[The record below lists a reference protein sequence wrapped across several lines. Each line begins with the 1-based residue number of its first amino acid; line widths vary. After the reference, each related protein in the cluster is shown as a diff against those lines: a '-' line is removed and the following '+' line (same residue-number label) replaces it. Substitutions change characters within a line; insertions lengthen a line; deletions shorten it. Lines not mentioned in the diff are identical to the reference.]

1 MSWTCP
7 PFGQGP
13 RLYTASAAGGPPCLQ
28 PTSVTHVTQ
37 TGGGRVFNRI
47 EGLRGYGR
55 SPNQRTSQMVLAIV
69 VTLIV
74 TAALGNGF
82 RRERGGALIVR
93 HPYNNRY
100 NDATAAR
107 EADLEG

>member
-1 MSWTCP
+1 
-7 PFGQGP
+7 
-13 RLYTASAAGGPPCLQ
+13 
-28 PTSVTHVTQ
+28 
-37 TGGGRVFNRI
+37 
-47 EGLRGYGR
+47 
-55 SPNQRTSQMVLAIV
+55 MVLAIV

-74 TAALGNGF
+74 TAALGCGF

-107 EADLEG
+107 GADFES